1 MNAPSPAI
9 CIETDLF
16 LFEAP
21 SGWQVENLGEQAE
34 LIGPNDELL
43 VLSSYEADANSD
55 SKTLD
60 DFSKNIISAM
70 QSAADE
76 PDLVLS
82 DKLSKEVTPNGLPV
96 WKLLAHTTDNEAFFD
111 QYVAISGTTAVLV
124 SVEGDLPDRASS
136 ALVEES
142 VYCLEFKA

>member
-1 MNAPSPAI
+1 MNAPSPAV

-21 SGWQVENLGEQAE
+21 SGWQVENLDEQAE
-34 LIGPNDELL
+34 LVGPNDELL
-43 VLSSYEADANSD
+43 VISSYEVDENSD
-55 SKTLD
+55 AKTLEE
-60 DFSKNIISAM
+60 FSQNIINAM

-76 PDLVLS
+76 PDLVLT

-111 QYVAISGTTAVLV
+111 QYVAILGSTAVLV

-136 ALVEES
+136 ALIEES
-142 VYCLEFKA
+142 VYCLEFK